1 MMGVEVDETD
11 VAQWLTAMAASGTM
25 EWEVDEEAGIFGHEI
40 TLLDFDKGTL
50 DRYRR
55 IADVVQL
62 PDLPN
67 VETAVSLAGSAAQ
80 GVIQLYPGDCDYFE
94 RVNIKAETREEAC
107 RVLADLMRDKALE
120 KFEGP
125 GYQLI
130 EVKFGTWK
138 ADVVKDGERIKAGSP
153 VSWSPDEV
161 KAGKMHVFRAS
172 GEPWEVEWEYGC
184 LDPGW
189 CKMDWVIA
197 EPEKGRVVNA
207 SNMLDVTWEATD
219 GSITPLDGFIDP
231 YFQEVYLEADGVG
244 VADYALGAQVVSDG
258 GGGKLRLAPVGGQ
271 LHHCLGVVRAQDDA
285 ESPDTKFHV
294 AGTVPRGGA
303 LRVTPLATLGLRRGT
318 PQIRSAEGVL
328 YPGGVPPGLPP
339 SGHSPS
345 VSLQQPADGLARPGP
360 LIPPWDAV
368 LVECVRDVL
377 ERAGKGVSQG
387 PGLLHG
393 VSLLRVGFQP
403 AHSVVARHHAVAVRS
418 LAAQVLALS
427 ALVLHD
433 GQGALGRHFPLPLRD
448 GHEDVGRQAP
458 GRGVGVNGL
467 HHAHQPLGAAHVEK
481 LAQHGTQVLDAAGE
495 AIQLEHNQPVCSVV
509 PHVVERALETGAIQP
524 TA

>member
-1 MMGVEVDETD
+1 MTDEETHVDARQEVEQIIKTARMLGVEVDETD
-11 VAQWLTAMAASGTM
+11 VTQWLAAMAASGTM

-161 KAGKMHVFRAS
+161 KAGRMHVFRAS
-172 GEPWEVEWEYGC
+172 GEPWEVGWEYGC

-197 EPEKGRVVNA
+197 EPERGRVVNA
-207 SNMLDVTWEATD
+207 SNMLDVTWEAPD

-231 YFQEVYLEADGVG
+231 YFQEVYLEA
-244 VADYALGAQVVSDG
+244 
-258 GGGKLRLAPVGGQ
+258 
-271 LHHCLGVVRAQDDA
+271 
-285 ESPDTKFHV
+285 ES
-294 AGTVPRGGA
+294 VP
-303 LRVTPLATLGLRRGT
+303 LF
-318 PQIRSAEGVL
+318 S
-328 YPGGVPPGLPP
+328 
-339 SGHSPS
+339 
-345 VSLQQPADGLARPGP
+345 
-360 LIPPWDAV
+360 
-368 LVECVRDVL
+368 
-377 ERAGKGVSQG
+377 
-387 PGLLHG
+387 
-393 VSLLRVGFQP
+393 
-403 AHSVVARHHAVAVRS
+403 
-418 LAAQVLALS
+418 
-427 ALVLHD
+427 
-433 GQGALGRHFPLPLRD
+433 
-448 GHEDVGRQAP
+448 
-458 GRGVGVNGL
+458 
-467 HHAHQPLGAAHVEK
+467 K
-481 LAQHGTQVLDAAGE
+481 LAQRVSPRALDEYVQQITGEVYKYTHKHINYGKAAKRMYNIFRLTGRHQAAALIRELFDEPAALLYQVWSLLDTVDDARRPDSTIDRETLVRQTDAL
-495 AIQLEHNQPVCSVV
+495 IRN
-509 PHVVERALETGAIQP
+509 VVEVCEGPLETEIVMALIRLRDDVTGRVDLGADWGTLIADSRAKVEQLVNDFFEAKLLGIP
-524 TA
+524 EVREFLEGLEDSR

>member
-1 MMGVEVDETD
+1 MTDEETHVDARQEVEQIIKTARMLGVEVDETD
-11 VAQWLTAMAASGTM
+11 VTQWLAAMAASGTM

-62 PDLPN
+62 PDLSN

-107 RVLADLMRDKALE
+107 RVLADLMRDKALD

-161 KAGKMHVFRAS
+161 KAGRMHVFRAS
-172 GEPWEVEWEYGC
+172 GEPWEVGWEYGC

-197 EPEKGRVVNA
+197 EPERGRVVNA
-207 SNMLDVTWEATD
+207 SNMLDVTWEAPD

-231 YFQEVYLEADGVG
+231 YFQEVYLEAESVPLFSKLARHISPRALDEYVQQITGEVYKYTHKHVNYG
-244 VADYALGAQVVSDG
+244 KAAKRMYNIFRLTGRHQAAALIRELFDEPAALLYQVWSLLDTVDDARRPDSTIDRETLVRQTDALIRNVVEVCEGPLETEIVMALIRLRDDVTGRVDLGADWGTLIADSRAKVEQLVNDFFEA
-258 GGGKLRLAPVGGQ
+258 KL
-271 LHHCLGVVRAQDDA
+271 LGIPEVR
-285 ESPDTKFHV
+285 EF
-294 AGTVPRGGA
+294 
-303 LRVTPLATLGLRRGT
+303 LEGL
-318 PQIRSAEGVL
+318 ED
-328 YPGGVPPGLPP
+328 
-339 SGHSPS
+339 SGS
-345 VSLQQPADGLARPGP
+345 
-360 LIPPWDAV
+360 
-368 LVECVRDVL
+368 
-377 ERAGKGVSQG
+377 
-387 PGLLHG
+387 
-393 VSLLRVGFQP
+393 
-403 AHSVVARHHAVAVRS
+403 
-418 LAAQVLALS
+418 
-427 ALVLHD
+427 
-433 GQGALGRHFPLPLRD
+433 
-448 GHEDVGRQAP
+448 
-458 GRGVGVNGL
+458 
-467 HHAHQPLGAAHVEK
+467 
-481 LAQHGTQVLDAAGE
+481 
-495 AIQLEHNQPVCSVV
+495 
-509 PHVVERALETGAIQP
+509 
-524 TA
+524 

>member
-1 MMGVEVDETD
+1 MTDERSPVDAQQEVEQIIRTARMLGVEVDETD

-107 RVLADLMRDKALE
+107 RVLAGLMRDKVLD

-138 ADVVKDGERIKAGSP
+138 SDVVKDGERIKTGSP

-207 SNMLDVTWEATD
+207 SNMLDVTWEAPD

-231 YFQEVYLEADGVG
+231 YFQEVYLEAESVPLFSKLAHHISPQALDEYVQQITGEVYKYTHKHVNYG
-244 VADYALGAQVVSDG
+244 KAAKRMYNIFRLTGRHQAAALIRELFDEPAALLYQVWSLLSTIDNASRPDSTIDRETLVRQTDELIQNVVQACEGPLEGEIVMALIRLRDDVTGRVDLGADWSTVIADSRAKVEQLVNEFFEA
-258 GGGKLRLAPVGGQ
+258 KL
-271 LHHCLGVVRAQDDA
+271 LGIPEVR
-285 ESPDTKFHV
+285 EF
-294 AGTVPRGGA
+294 
-303 LRVTPLATLGLRRGT
+303 LEGL
-318 PQIRSAEGVL
+318 
-328 YPGGVPPGLPP
+328 
-339 SGHSPS
+339 
-345 VSLQQPADGLARPGP
+345 
-360 LIPPWDAV
+360 
-368 LVECVRDVL
+368 
-377 ERAGKGVSQG
+377 
-387 PGLLHG
+387 
-393 VSLLRVGFQP
+393 
-403 AHSVVARHHAVAVRS
+403 
-418 LAAQVLALS
+418 
-427 ALVLHD
+427 
-433 GQGALGRHFPLPLRD
+433 
-448 GHEDVGRQAP
+448 EDSR
-458 GRGVGVNGL
+458 
-467 HHAHQPLGAAHVEK
+467 
-481 LAQHGTQVLDAAGE
+481 
-495 AIQLEHNQPVCSVV
+495 
-509 PHVVERALETGAIQP
+509 
-524 TA
+524 